1 MYDAEPPRLRIA
13 ALRIVD
19 MSSSNAWAKFG
30 AIYAQTRAAHA
41 EHERAK
47 SELKR
52 LAPEDAKEAFGY
64 GMRARKTRAGAIN
77 FDLVEISDAAQ
88 Q

>member
-1 MYDAEPPRLRIA
+1 LYDAEPPRSRIA

-19 MSSSNAWAKFG
+19 MSTSNAWAEFG

-47 SELKR
+47 PELKR
-52 LAPEDAKEAFGY
+52 LAPEDAKEAIGH
-64 GMRARKTRAGAIN
+64 GLRARRTRAGAIN
-77 FDLVEISDAAQ
+77 FDLLEISDAAQ